1 MGTRKKDAR
10 KIIILIYSLLIV
22 LCILLLIKFSRE
34 IYSKSPVL
42 QEEQKLEIEVWTIHG
57 DIEKALNKS
66 IEIYGEQFPELEFKV
81 KVFKNEVY
89 QSAVANAMVTD
100 TLPDIFFCWGFQKL
114 KDYVDSET
122 ILDITDYLSKRD
134 IVQDMKPGVMDGFT
148 FEQRQYAMPLY
159 GWEATLYCNRKLFQE
174 NGLNYP
180 TTFEELLDAI
190 STFKQ
195 NGIIPL
201 ANGGKEAW
209 LPSLYYMY
217 LVLDTGTIEDV
228 YEAAEDVSKFNTAP
242 FIDAALKLEALIHTE
257 PWQENYVEDD
267 SYNAAYLFT
276 QGKTAML
283 LTGSWVS
290 SAIDGAYSK
299 VRGNVD
305 VIPFPNGNTSQGVG
319 GYVDTYVVS
328 KKSIMAQKEEYI
340 NLYLDLMQS
349 IASIS
354 SKELGIGV
362 PAYKNQSVNR
372 YQFPTLYQCI
382 LNDKD
387 IRYHPAYDQIF
398 DGELTNKY
406 YELLSDFLVGEISS
420 KEFIEA
426 LSRESY

>member
-1 MGTRKKDAR
+1 MGNRKKDA
-10 KIIILIYSLLIV
+10 KKVIVLIYSLLIV
-22 LCILLLIKFSRE
+22 LCILLVIKFSRE
-34 IYSKSPVL
+34 LNPESPVP
-42 QEEQKLEIEVWTIHG
+42 QEGEKTEIEVWTIHG
-57 DIEKALNKS
+57 EIEKALQQS
-66 IEIYGEQFPELEFKV
+66 IDRYGEQFPELEFKV

-89 QSAVANAMVTD
+89 QSAVANAMLTD

-122 ILDITDYLSKRD
+122 ILDITDYLAKRD
-134 IVQDMKPGVMDGFT
+134 IVENMKPGVMDGFT
-148 FEQRQYAMPLY
+148 FDNRQYAMPLY
-159 GWEATLYCNRKLFQE
+159 GWKATLYCNRKIFEE
-174 NGLNYP
+174 NGVTYP
-180 TTFEELLDAI
+180 DTFEELLGAI
-190 STFKQ
+190 NTFKKK
-195 NGIIPL
+195 GIIPIS
-201 ANGGKEAW
+201 NGGKEAW

-217 LVLDTGTIEDV
+217 LVLDTGTIDDV
-228 YEAAEDVSKFNTAP
+228 YEAAKDVKNFNSAP
-242 FIDAALKLEALIHTE
+242 FIDAALKLEELINIE

-305 VIPFPNGNTSQGVG
+305 VIPFPNSDKSQGIG

-354 SKELGIGV
+354 SNDLGIGV
-362 PAYKNQSVNR
+362 PAYKNQSVNK

-382 LNDKD
+382 SDEEG
-387 IRYHPAYDQIF
+387 IEYHPAYDQIF
-398 DGELTNKY
+398 DGELTNRY
-406 YELLSDFLVGEISS
+406 YELLSGFLVGEIKS
-420 KEFIEA
+420 KEFIEE
-426 LSRESY
+426 LSKE